1 MNMQQK
7 KILSNNG
14 RIYGT
19 LKKRIKS
26 QKAGSILC
34 I

>member
-7 KILSNNG
+7 KILPNNG

-19 LKKRIKS
+19 LKKNKEQEVFYVFRR
-26 QKAGSILC
+26 
-34 I
+34 